1 MGVQGKRGKNIHQG
15 VEPCQVRT
23 VGRVTCILPKPS
35 SPLVFF
41 QYCPLLESLPASQAP
56 YVQLSAPAHRVLHR
70 HRLWLHLGALL
81 AQLTLPSPPG
91 PAASL
96 HPTATILRGHSV
108 PADLLPFCISPPQFA
123 IFSPPFFF
131 FFHLVPLQ
139 RRGIATWETWSE
151 LVCSYLLRARG
162 CWAARGEA

>member
-1 MGVQGKRGKNIHQG
+1 MQGTRGKNIHQG

-23 VGRVTCILPKPS
+23 VGRVTCVLPKPS

-70 HRLWLHLGALL
+70 RRLWLHLGALL

-96 HPTATILRGHSV
+96 HPTATVLQGDSV
-108 PADLLPFCISPPQFA
+108 PADLLPSRISPPQFA
-123 IFSPPFFF
+123 ILSPPFF

-151 LVCSYLLRARG
+151 LVCSYLPRARG